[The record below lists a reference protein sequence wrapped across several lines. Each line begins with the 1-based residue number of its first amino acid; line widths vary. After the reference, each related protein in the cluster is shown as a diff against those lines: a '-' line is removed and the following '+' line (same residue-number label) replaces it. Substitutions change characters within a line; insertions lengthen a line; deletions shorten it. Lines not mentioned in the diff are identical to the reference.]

1 MFLMS
6 KTGFSSAYDE
16 GKGAYMHPVFFFL
29 FQEIFNFHIS
39 SASNSFELLS
49 EIKQILALCWLLQLW
64 WKRTAREW
72 LYFWMP
78 SPTSWLSFK
87 GSLAKSRKSHRP
99 LEMENTLVGYEC
111 PKTEKK
117 KKWTRPKSDIS
128 TRSPKVK
135 CILTS
140 ALMRS
145 SFSIALNIF
154 ICWLKN
160 LINAVW
166 STSFE
171 QDFVHYSY
179 TIFFIVLLILVL
191 FRVIQ

>member
-117 KKWTRPKSDIS
+117 KNELGLN
-128 TRSPKVK
+128 
-135 CILTS
+135 LTFP
-140 ALMRS
+140 LPVQK
-145 SFSIALNIF
+145 LNVY
-154 ICWLKN
+154 WLQHWWE
-160 LINAVW
+160 VP
-166 STSFE
+166 
-171 QDFVHYSY
+171 
-179 TIFFIVLLILVL
+179 LV
-191 FRVIQ
+191 